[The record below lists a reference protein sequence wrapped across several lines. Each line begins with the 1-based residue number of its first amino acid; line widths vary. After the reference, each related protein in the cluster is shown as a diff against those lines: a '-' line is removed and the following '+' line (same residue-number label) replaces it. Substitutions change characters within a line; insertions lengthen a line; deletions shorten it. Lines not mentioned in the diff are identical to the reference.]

1 MITRRLVV
9 AGALAGLATPGRAG
23 DKSPL
28 AHGVLADN
36 SLAREFEDP
45 PKEELPY
52 VYLWGPNGK
61 RAIEDLQGRTILM
74 PLWAEWCAPC
84 LSELPDFARLQ
95 RKYGN
100 DKFAIVPVL
109 TATRKK
115 VTPAL
120 LAGLLQAA
128 HGEVFEPL
136 IENNLGS
143 RLASTMA
150 VRGTNSW
157 ALPCNLI
164 IAPNGKVVGREIGRI
179 GNSDD
184 DNPAKTAKEVM
195 ARVDADAVQSRWGQK
210 DGEDFAKAMA
220 DGFLA

>member
-1 MITRRLVV
+1 MITRRLMM
-9 AGALAGLATPGRAG
+9 AGALAGLAAPVRAD

-36 SLAREFEDP
+36 SLARAFEPSPRD
-45 PKEELPY
+45 ELPS
-52 VYLWGPNGK
+52 VSFWGPNGRVDFDEYK
-61 RAIEDLQGRTILM
+61 GRAILM

-109 TATRKK
+109 TGTRKAF
-115 VTPAL
+115 TPQSL
-120 LAGLLQAA
+120 GGFLRAA

-136 IENNLGS
+136 IEVNRGDWLVQKMARRSGGS
-143 RLASTMA
+143 S
-150 VRGTNSW
+150 

-164 IAPNGKVVGREIGRI
+164 IAPSGKVMGREIGRI
-179 GNSDD
+179 ENSDD